1 MDQARFRSHHLPQ
14 VGTDIAG
21 LRDVQLQKL
30 ALIRIGQLAADEI
43 HGKRLRELPAWPA
56 ALGNCWSLYFDK
68 VDDVI
73 RPLNRPAPRFRIVYR
88 YLPPTSDP
96 GDRDRRPRL
105 QVLAVGL
112 RSQAEAYER
121 AAARL
126 ELPAV
131 TREPTFQPHDRAPMP
146 PSRSTLPSPCLH
158 QRRALPRWQES
169 PHPPRG
175 AGRNSYA
182 GSPRLQPCPHRP
194 RPRGETSRRN
204 QPTRPALRPRPTR
217 VPERLAPDGR
227 GMSTSHR
234 PPQPPDQ

>member
-146 PSRSTLPSPCLH
+146 PSRSTLPSPLPASAA
-158 QRRALPRWQES
+158 RLAALAGES
-169 PHPPRG
+169 
-175 AGRNSYA
+175 AS
-182 GSPRLQPCPHRP
+182 
-194 RPRGETSRRN
+194 TSRRRAE
-204 QPTRPALRPRPTR
+204 QLRRIPPPPTLPTPAETP
-217 VPERLAPDGR
+217 GR
-227 GMSTSHR
+227 NI
-234 PPQPPDQ
+234 PPQPTNPPGPPPSPYPSPGTPRA